1 MDVVV
6 ARIGK
11 AHALRGEVTVE
22 LRTDDPH
29 TRLAVGSTLT
39 TTAPKGSGVPR
50 ELTVRSTRV
59 HNGIWLVAF
68 EGIPDRTGAE
78 GLRGTLLHAD
88 LPPESADDDGEGWY
102 EDELV
107 GLEVRDG
114 SGARTGEVV
123 ALHTRTAQDLLEVR
137 LDDGR
142 EGLVP
147 FVEAIVPTV
156 EVGADGHVVVLDP
169 GGLFDLDA
177 DASPDDGDDQPRGE
191 R

>member
-1 MDVVV
+1 MTQTTDVVV

-22 LRTDDPH
+22 LRTDDPQA
-29 TRLAVGSTLT
+29 RLSPGATLR

-50 ELTVRSTRV
+50 ELTVATARV
-59 HNGIWLVAF
+59 HNGTWLLSF

-88 LPPESADDDGEGWY
+88 QVPGDGEPDEGEGWY
-102 EDELV
+102 PDELV

-114 SGARTGEVV
+114 DGARIGEVLD
-123 ALHTRTAQDLLEVR
+123 LHTRAVQDLLEVR

-147 FVEAIVPTV
+147 FVEAMVPV
-156 EVGADGHVVVLDP
+156 VDVAGGVVVITP
-169 GGLFDLDA
+169 PPGLFDLDA
-177 DASPDDGDDQPRGE
+177 SDAPGATSQDR
-191 R
+191 

>member
-50 ELTVRSTRV
+50 ELAVRSTRV

-68 EGIPDRTGAE
+68 DGIPDRTGAE

-88 LPPESADDDGEGWY
+88 LPQESADDDGEGWY

-107 GLEVRDG
+107 GLEARDG
-114 SGARTGEVV
+114 SGARIGEVV
-123 ALHTRTAQDLLEVR
+123 ALHTRTVQDLLEVR

-156 EVGADGHVVVLDP
+156 EVGEGGHVVVLDP

-177 DASPDDGDDQPRGE
+177 DTTPDDGDDQSGGE